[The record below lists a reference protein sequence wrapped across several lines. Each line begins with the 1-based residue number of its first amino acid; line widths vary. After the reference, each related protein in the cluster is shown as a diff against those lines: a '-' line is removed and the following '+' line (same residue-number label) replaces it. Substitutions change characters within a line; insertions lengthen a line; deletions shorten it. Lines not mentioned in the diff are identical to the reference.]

1 MPSLVPIV
9 VEKEGHIERAYD
21 IFSRLLKDRI
31 IFIGTPID
39 DYIASLVIAQMLFLA
54 NEKKNQDIK
63 LYINSPGGYV
73 HSGLAILD
81 TMDFVP
87 CGVETCCIGMAASMA
102 AVLLACGSKG
112 KRFILPNARVMLHQ
126 PSGGMEGTAADI
138 RIHAEEI
145 LKMRAT
151 INQILAKRTG
161 QPIERVERDTDR
173 DFFMSSDEALKYGL
187 VDEVLSAPK
196 GTSTP
201 APEAPQPE
209 ADLTKTEE

>member
-39 DYIASLVIAQMLFLA
+39 DYVASLVIAQMLFLA

-87 CGVETCCIGMAASMA
+87 CDVETCCIGMAASMA
-102 AVLLACGSKG
+102 AVLLACGTKG
-112 KRFILPNARVMLHQ
+112 KRYILPNARVMLHQ
-126 PSGGMEGTAADI
+126 PAGGMQGSASDI
-138 RIHAEEI
+138 KIHAEEI
-145 LKMRAT
+145 LKMK
-151 INQILAKRTG
+151 NQINRLLAERTG

-173 DFFMSSDEALKYGL
+173 DFFMSAEEALRYGL
-187 VDEVLSAPK
+187 VDEVLVSARHSK
-196 GTSTP
+196 AQQS
-201 APEAPQPE
+201 
-209 ADLTKTEE
+209 

>member
-31 IFIGTPID
+31 IFIGTGID
-39 DYIASLVIAQMLFLA
+39 DYVASLVIAQMLFLA

-81 TMDFVP
+81 TMEFVP
-87 CGVETCCIGMAASMA
+87 CDVETCCIGMAASMA
-102 AVLLACGSKG
+102 AVLLACGSPK

-126 PSGGMEGTAADI
+126 PAGGMQGSASDI
-138 RIHAEEI
+138 KIHAEEI
-145 LKMRAT
+145 LKMKAR
-151 INQILAKRTG
+151 INQILAARTG

-173 DFFMSSDEALKYGL
+173 DFFMSADEAREYGL
-187 VDEVLSAPK
+187 VDEVLRTAR
-196 GTSTP
+196 TSNP
-201 APEAPQPE
+201 
-209 ADLTKTEE
+209 